1 MKKLTRNPFSFLALI
16 GLLLVEYLNFLYLAI
31 FSLVSQK
38 AANARVNWAIKNL
51 LEDSASS
58 FSILAF
64 ASIAS
69 LLVIYH
75 LCKKGQ
81 KERRIRIIVGSTCR
95 EQYSVGEVMIFLADL
110 LTFALAFFGMR
121 YLTGHNEGGALR
133 EFVLASMLHTVVLL
147 LWWPLLVKVIDR

>member
-51 LEDSASS
+51 LEDSVSS

-81 KERRIRIIVGSTCR
+81 KKRRIRIIVGSTCR
-95 EQYSVGEVMIFLADL
+95 EQYLEVMIFLADL

-121 YLTGHNEGGALR
+121 YLTGQNEGGALR

>member
-1 MKKLTRNPFSFLALI
+1 MKKLTRNPFSLFALI

-31 FSLVSQK
+31 FSLIGQK

-51 LEDSASS
+51 LEDSVSS

-81 KERRIRIIVGSTCR
+81 KERRIRIIAGSTCR
-95 EQYSVGEVMIFLADL
+95 EQYSVGEIVIFLA
-110 LTFALAFFGMR
+110 FVLAFLGMR
-121 YLTGHNEGGALR
+121 YLIGQNEGGALR
-133 EFVLASMLHTVVLL
+133 EFVLASMLHTAVLL

>member
-1 MKKLTRNPFSFLALI
+1 MKKLTRNPFSLFALI
-16 GLLLVEYLNFLYLAI
+16 GLLLVEYFNFLYLAI
-31 FSLVSQK
+31 FSLIGQK

-51 LEDSASS
+51 LEDSVSS

-81 KERRIRIIVGSTCR
+81 KERRIRIIAGSTCR
-95 EQYSVGEVMIFLADL
+95 EQYSVGEIVIFLADL
-110 LTFALAFFGMR
+110 LAFVLAFLGMR
-121 YLTGHNEGGALR
+121 YLIGQNEGGALR
-133 EFVLASMLHTVVLL
+133 EFVLASMLHTAVLL

>member
-1 MKKLTRNPFSFLALI
+1 MKKLTRNPFSLLTLI
-16 GLLLVEYLNFLYLAI
+16 GLLLVEYLNFLYLAV

-38 AANARVNWAIKNL
+38 ATNARINWAVKNL
-51 LEDSASS
+51 LEDSVSS

-64 ASIAS
+64 ANIAS

-95 EQYSVGEVMIFLADL
+95 EQYSVGEIIVFLADL
-110 LTFALAFFGMR
+110 LTFVLAFLGMR
-121 YLTGHNEGGALR
+121 YLTGQNEGGALR
-133 EFVLASMLHTVVLL
+133 EFVLASMLHTVALL
-147 LWWPLLVKVIDR
+147 LWWPLLVKTIDR

>member
-110 LTFALAFFGMR
+110 LTLPWHFL
-121 YLTGHNEGGALR
+121 E
-133 EFVLASMLHTVVLL
+133 
-147 LWWPLLVKVIDR
+147 

>member
-1 MKKLTRNPFSFLALI
+1 MKKLTRNPFSLFALI

-31 FSLVSQK
+31 FSLIGQK

-51 LEDSASS
+51 LEDSVSS

-75 LCKKGQ
+75 LCKKGKK
-81 KERRIRIIVGSTCR
+81 KEGLELSP
-95 EQYSVGEVMIFLADL
+95 
-110 LTFALAFFGMR
+110 
-121 YLTGHNEGGALR
+121 
-133 EFVLASMLHTVVLL
+133 VLL
-147 LWWPLLVKVIDR
+147 AESSIR